1 MKQSGYIIVY
11 DENGQPYIAHHGIKG
26 QKWGVRRFQNPDG
39 SYTEAGRERYGIG
52 DGDASNDETFDRRKV
67 DQEIK
72 RLDRSPDAISREL
85 LEKNPNAAVVDPS
98 LKEWA
103 KAHKKEL
110 MIAGGVAL
118 AAGGIAI
125 SVYVAKNSG
134 VSLKDV
140 LNSNQTADNF
150 VKDIADIKVADV
162 DVPNVRKVAD
172 YGGFDSNEKR
182 FIAQWLKADMHRY
195 DAITLDE
202 YKNMSDEGVTLQA
215 GAELFRM
222 SKGEHNNLRDGIEYV
237 SFGDDRERYLGFL
250 PQMWRAN
257 GAQNKEFFEASLK
270 AIGEVKAPGK
280 KESVDILIECFR
292 KQYPGISDK
301 IIQAMA
307 FKNFYKVQANII
319 DRDYALGKLFLNEA
333 KQRGYN
339 AIIDWN
345 DAGRLTD
352 KPLILMNGARQAT
365 VQGVKKYNLKE
376 TREVFKNIKLPSNV
390 ANFTIDDFNQEPMA
404 WLYTPYINIYTA

>member
-390 ANFTIDDFNQEPMA
+390 ANFTIDDFNQEPMS